1 MEEEILVL
9 KVSFEKVVVG
19 KVELELELGCICS
32 NVEDILCSK
41 E

>member
-1 MEEEILVL
+1 MVF

-19 KVELELELGCICS
+19 KVELELELGRIRS
-32 NVEDILCSK
+32 NVEDTLRSK